1 MSRVKTLF
9 VALFALALVAAAFAT
24 TSALALELPDVHI
37 LAGETYPVT
46 GEGAVK
52 GEDLFVLE
60 TELGE
65 KILAR
70 EIKIKIEL
78 AELTSLGLAT
88 VDLTEAVEKVL
99 GGPKCNTVG
108 DAAGTVLINGEYHI
122 IDLST
127 SPLTIAFLLLFPELT
142 LECGKV
148 KVKVR
153 GPLIAAITKV
163 TSGTDVTQFGIAAKC
178 AAGKGKQELKE
189 YLNDEGAKTK
199 GAATA
204 NFGLG
209 FETACV
215 STGVE
220 VVINTTKMIDFLF

>member
-1 MSRVKTLF
+1 MSRAKTLL
-9 VALFALALVAAAFAT
+9 VALFALSLIAAAFAT
-24 TSALALELPDVHI
+24 TSAMALELPDVHI
-37 LAGETYPVT
+37 LEGETYPVT
-46 GEGAVK
+46 GEGTVK

-78 AELTSLGLAT
+78 SELTSLGIAV
-88 VDLTEAVEKVL
+88 VDLTETVEKKL
-99 GGPKCNTVG
+99 GGTKCNTVG
-108 DAAGTVLINGEYHI
+108 DAAGVVLINGEYHI
-122 IDLST
+122 VDIST

-153 GPLIAAITKV
+153 SPLIASITKV
-163 TSGTDVTQFGIAAKC
+163 TSGTETTQFGIASKC
-178 AAGKGKQELKE
+178 SGKGKQELRE

-199 GAATA
+199 GTLSA

-215 STGVE
+215 STGIE